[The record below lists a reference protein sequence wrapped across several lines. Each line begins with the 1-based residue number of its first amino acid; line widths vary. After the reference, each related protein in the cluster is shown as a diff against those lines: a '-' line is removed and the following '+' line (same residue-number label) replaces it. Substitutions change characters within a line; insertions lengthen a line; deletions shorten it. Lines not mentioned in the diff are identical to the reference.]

1 MSKMQSTPS
10 VQQKGNFKNG
20 FQGLLLGVLFLLA
33 CTAAIGFGFHWLFQR
48 DYALV
53 SNVTSDADVVS
64 GLKAMSDAEIEGL
77 KNRET
82 RAFLADPLDRL
93 TMKNLVMLH
102 EVGMKKD
109 DSGEIYD
116 ILVAFTKRNISVQVG
131 AINSN
136 LQSGNVA
143 KAMFH
148 LDALLR
154 AHPQLGKAIYPVLY
168 PVLNDNK
175 AVAALAKVLRSR
187 PTWRR
192 DFMNELAEHDPESTI
207 SYKLF
212 TNLRKQNAA
221 IEDSEFRYLFAN
233 LIGKKQFDKA
243 YFVWLDFLPAEDLA
257 DIKLIYDGG
266 FNRTPRN
273 LFFDWNI
280 DARPNARIAIAK
292 RNEAPSDLML
302 KLEFF
307 QDREEFYHLYQ
318 YLQLPPGQFAVSFDT
333 KAEQINMPAG
343 LRWRLRCAA
352 NSEVMGESEKFL
364 ESQPWTT
371 QTFPVNIPDE
381 NCDTQILRLEAV
393 TRAVLDQKYDGQLYF
408 DNFKI
413 EKLNAEGGGTNGTSA
428 SP

>member
-1 MSKMQSTPS
+1 M
-10 VQQKGNFKNG
+10 
-20 FQGLLLGVLFLLA
+20 LLGILFLLA
-33 CTAAIGFGFHWLFQR
+33 CAAATGFGFKSLTPR
-48 DYALV
+48 NYALI
-53 SNVTSDADVVS
+53 SNAKSDEDVFS
-64 GLKAMSDAEIEGL
+64 SLKAMSDAEFAGL
-77 KNRET
+77 QNRET
-82 RAFLADPLDRL
+82 LAFMAEPLDRQ

-102 EVGMKKD
+102 EVGKKKED
-109 DSGEIYD
+109 VGEIYD
-116 ILVAFTKRNISVQVG
+116 ILAGFTKRNISVQIG

-136 LQSGNVA
+136 LKSGDVA

-154 AHPQLGKAIYPVLY
+154 AHPQLGKTIYPMLY

-175 AVAALAKVLRSR
+175 AVAALAKVLASR

-221 IEDSEFRYLFAN
+221 IEDSEFRYLFSN

-243 YFVWLDFLPAEDLA
+243 YFMWLDFLPSEDLA

-266 FNRTPRN
+266 FNKTPRN

-280 DARPNARIAIAK
+280 DPRPNSRIAVSK
-292 RNEAPSDLML
+292 RNEAPSDFTL

-307 QDREEFYHLYQ
+307 QDREEFYHVYQ
-318 YLQLPPGQFAVSFDT
+318 YLKLPPGQLVIGYDA

-352 NSEVMGESEKFL
+352 NSAVMGESEKFL
-364 ESQPWTT
+364 SSQPWTT
-371 QTFPVNIPDE
+371 QSFPVNIPDQ

-393 TRAVLDQKYDGQLYF
+393 SRAVLDQKYDGQLYF

-413 EKLNAEGGGTNGTSA
+413 EKLNAGGGETEGVTA
-428 SP
+428 TP